1 MPLFRKPKPQPAP
14 EPEALEAERRAEPP
28 YVPASMRPRPAP
40 VSPQLDGDNEGP
52 DEEIAFLASLAEQ
65 VAREGRAPAADA
77 PSPRRVQRTQ
87 EPEEDD
93 DPLRAFRAQAPVSD
107 PYEGVRKLHIDA
119 VEMDELLD
127 DLSMTAAALR
137 RRRAA

>member
-1 MPLFRKPKPQPAP
+1 MPLFRRQKPEPRPAAP
-14 EPEALEAERRAEPP
+14 EAEVRAEPP

-40 VSPQLDGDNEGP
+40 VLPQLDGENEGP
-52 DEEIAFLASLAEQ
+52 DEEIAFLASIAEQ
-65 VAREGRAPAADA
+65 VAREGSRPAADA
-77 PSPRRVQRTQ
+77 PSPGRVRRTV

-93 DPLRAFRAQAPVSD
+93 DPLRAFRAQAPASD
-107 PYEGVRKLHIDA
+107 PYEGVRKLQIDA

-137 RRRAA
+137 HRRAA